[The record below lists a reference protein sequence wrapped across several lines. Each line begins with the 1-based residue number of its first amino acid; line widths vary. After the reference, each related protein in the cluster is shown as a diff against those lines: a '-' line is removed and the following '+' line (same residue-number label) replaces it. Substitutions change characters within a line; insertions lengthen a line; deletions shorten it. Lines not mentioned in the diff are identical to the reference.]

1 LELVVKLE
9 KVFEGD
15 KRASDKHGELERV
28 KNDKK

>member
-1 LELVVKLE
+1 VKLE

-15 KRASDKHGELERV
+15 KRAGDKHGELERV